1 MKKWLSMAL
10 AGMLVCA
17 LAAASAE
24 PFEDCFR
31 VDDLYAYATAKD
43 TPAFDLTLFTA
54 ADTST
59 FEDWEYSTY
68 DSAMQYEFGS
78 QDAVQGYTDLTFFF
92 SGSGSDFGIPFLYL
106 DGHSEQKL
114 SIKLVQIL
122 VGDRLYW
129 LDCKRIKDGFTVEK
143 DGDDGYDFDLV
154 LPLGNPGIALLND
167 LYAANFAFSL
177 RVYDAKKLCFAIEQ
191 PAIEDEENDYRLFYE
206 GLVESG
212 LVDENGRVQDS
223 VGVALNA
230 LNDQTF
236 MPGISIYPYNEKLWL
251 PEGKTS
257 LPKTVKTIKAV
268 EDGVWQPRTSLEYT
282 YTGDWGRVKTVP
294 WIKIELRNTDKK
306 RAVEAVTFTYYCTDK
321 SGENVCSAITGELY
335 NEMTIEQAIRS
346 GKKKMLPKYS
356 LEGYG
361 ADACVVYTAIREVKY
376 ADGSVETV
384 PDRDLN
390 FVTWNIK

>member
-1 MKKWLSMAL
+1 M
-10 AGMLVCA
+10 
-17 LAAASAE
+17 
-24 PFEDCFR
+24 
-31 VDDLYAYATAKD
+31 
-43 TPAFDLTLFTA
+43 
-54 ADTST
+54 
-59 FEDWEYSTY
+59 
-68 DSAMQYEFGS
+68 
-78 QDAVQGYTDLTFFF
+78 
-92 SGSGSDFGIPFLYL
+92 
-106 DGHSEQKL
+106 
-114 SIKLVQIL
+114 
-122 VGDRLYW
+122 GDRLYW

-154 LPLGNPGIALLND
+154 LPLGYPGIALLND

-191 PAIEDEENDYRLFYE
+191 PAIEDEENGYRLFYE